1 LKIEEHLEIVSLQEF
16 DKDIKKLKKKYRTLE
31 KDLERFLLAQ
41 VYIHHIEK
49 HDVKGLYRIPGLGIK
64 EPKIFKATRF
74 SCQSLGGG
82 SYSGIRVIYAYTEK
96 ENDRD
101 KVTLIEIYYKGDK
114 ENEDRDRIR
123 KYFR

>member
-1 LKIEEHLEIVSLQEF
+1 MKIEEHLEIVSLQEF

-64 EPKIFKATRF
+64 EPKIYKAKRF
-74 SCQSLGGG
+74 SCPSLRGG
-82 SYSGIRVIYAYTEK
+82 SNSGIRIIYAYTEK

-101 KVTLIEIYYKGDK
+101 KLILIEIYYKGDK
-114 ENEDRDRIR
+114 ENEDRARIR